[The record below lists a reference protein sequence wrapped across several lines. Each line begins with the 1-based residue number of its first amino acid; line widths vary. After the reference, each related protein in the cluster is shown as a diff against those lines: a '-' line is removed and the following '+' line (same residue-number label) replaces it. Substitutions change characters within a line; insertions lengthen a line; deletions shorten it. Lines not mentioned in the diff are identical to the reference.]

1 MPNPGWGHRYE
12 MITQVAQGSSMG
24 GDERD
29 SSSGGATGKRHTW
42 GGTRFNSSTGLGYV
56 QA

>member
-12 MITQVAQGSSMG
+12 MITQVAQGSSIG